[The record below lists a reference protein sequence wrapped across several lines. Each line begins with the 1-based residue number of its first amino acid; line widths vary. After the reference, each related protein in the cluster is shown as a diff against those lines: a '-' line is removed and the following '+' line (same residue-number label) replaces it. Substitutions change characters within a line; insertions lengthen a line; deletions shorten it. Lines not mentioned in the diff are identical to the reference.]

1 MAKGK
6 SKEEPKDGELE
17 QQKEEI
23 NEPLADD
30 LIPEALPPDE
40 LPPDEPVEP
49 GIEAVEASLEQ
60 ATQDDLLKDE
70 FNIVEPDEGATP
82 PEEIAHD
89 EFADIGPVVIKPK
102 RRIPW
107 KRIFGI
113 LIPLILLAGL
123 IGGGIGYYIYL
134 KNKPIAVS
142 TTMSLRG
149 EIKDVVSATG
159 KVEAN
164 KMTPVTPVKNDTVI
178 EVLVAEG
185 DEVTAGQNLV
195 KLTTNGFVT
204 APIAGR
210 VVNVTV
216 KVNDEV
222 RGTTPPVITP
232 TPTTP
237 TTPTAPTTTT
247 PTDQTQTPATT
258 TPSTTITQAQAQT
271 QVATVL
277 MTIADMNPTYVIAS
291 VDETDISKIKVAQK
305 AEMVLDA
312 YPTKKLKGDI
322 KEIGVVAT
330 TTATGGTA
338 FPVKIQVT
346 QAKNVDLRLGMSA
359 DVEVIVETKEDALRV
374 PVTAVTTDNG
384 KDIVYVVKNNVA
396 EKTTVKLGLLS
407 GEYYEVLGGLTEGD
421 EVVVKGLDLLKG
433 RTKADVKAK
442 RT

>member
-1 MAKGK
+1 MAKEPANNDANNE
-6 SKEEPKDGELE
+6 SDLEELDQGE
-17 QQKEEI
+17 KAI
-23 NEPLADD
+23 KNES
-30 LIPEALPPDE
+30 
-40 LPPDEPVEP
+40 PPDEPIETSS
-49 GIEAVEASLEQ
+49 EAVEASLDQ
-60 ATQDDLLKDE
+60 TPPDDLLKDE

-82 PEEIAHD
+82 PEEMAHD
-89 EFADIGPVVIKPK
+89 EFAEIGPVVAKPK

-107 KRIFGI
+107 KKIFGI

-123 IGGGIGYYIYL
+123 IGGGVGYYIYL
-134 KNKPIAVS
+134 QNKPIEVS

-149 EIKDVVSATG
+149 EIRDVVSATG

-164 KMTPVTPVKNDTVI
+164 KMTPVMPIKNDTVA

-185 DEVTAGQNLV
+185 DEVTSGQNLV

-210 VVNVTV
+210 IVNVTV
-216 KVNDEV
+216 KVNDSV
-222 RGTTPPVITP
+222 IGTTPPVITP
-232 TPTTP
+232 IPTIPTT
-237 TTPTAPTTTT
+237 PTTTT
-247 PTDQTQTPATT
+247 PTTPADQTQTPTTT
-258 TPSTTITQAQAQT
+258 TPTTTTAPTQT
-271 QVATVL
+271 QTATVL
-277 MTIADMNPTYVIAS
+277 MTIADMNPTYIIAS

-305 AEMVLDA
+305 ADMVLDA
-312 YPTKKLKGDI
+312 YPSKTLKGDV

-359 DVEVIVETKEDALRV
+359 DVEVIVETKDDALRV

-384 KDIVYVVKNNVA
+384 KDIVYVVKNNAA

-433 RTKADVKAK
+433 RAKADVKTK
-442 RT
+442 RI